1 MENKMTKEEI
11 RAYNEANMANAMKET
26 AESFG
31 LKLEEEFKVDNF
43 RGNFYKFKFTKNG
56 LKVWSEDKQEW
67 ENEIFYRELYIG
79 LTNRRFKIIRGRWTW
94 EIK

>member
-1 MENKMTKEEI
+1 MTENKMTKEEI
-11 RAYNEANMANAMKET
+11 RAYNEANMANIMKET

-31 LKLEEEFKVDNF
+31 LELEEEFKVDGF

-67 ENEIFYRELYIG
+67 ENEIFGRELYQG
-79 LTNRRFKIIRGRWTW
+79 LAYGRFKIVRL
-94 EIK
+94 

>member
-11 RAYNEANMANAMKET
+11 RAYNEENMANAMKET

-79 LTNRRFKIIRGRWTW
+79 LTNGRFKIIRL
-94 EIK
+94 

>member
-67 ENEIFYRELYIG
+67 ENEIFGRELYIG
-79 LTNRRFKIIRGRWTW
+79 LTNRRFKIIRL
-94 EIK
+94 